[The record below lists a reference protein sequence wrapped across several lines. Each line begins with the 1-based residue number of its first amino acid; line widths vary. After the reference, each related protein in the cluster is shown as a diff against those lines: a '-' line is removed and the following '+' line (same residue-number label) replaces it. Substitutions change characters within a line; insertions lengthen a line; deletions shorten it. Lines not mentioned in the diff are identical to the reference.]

1 MSRTQLALVILIP
14 IAYLLGSVPF
24 GLLVGFW
31 RGIDVRK
38 RGSGNIGATNVGRL
52 LGGKFFALVFIL
64 DLLKGL
70 IPALAAAL
78 VLRKNTAAPSM
89 FDYLL
94 WLGVGFA
101 AITGHMFSV
110 FLRFKGGKGVATST
124 GAILGV
130 FPYFTAAIAVGILV
144 WLAIFKAT
152 RYVSVASMLG
162 ATAFA
167 LAYVVIGALCRWPL
181 LGTQLPLLVFS
192 ILIVAM
198 IIWKHRGNIA
208 RLRTGTEHRIS
219 PRQAAPDQ

>member
-38 RGSGNIGATNVGRL
+38 QGSGNIGATNVGRL

-70 IPALAAAL
+70 IPTLAAAL
-78 VLRKNTAAPSM
+78 VLRKGTASPSTL
-89 FDYLL
+89 DYLL
-94 WLGVGFA
+94 WLLVGFA
-101 AITGHMFSV
+101 AIAGHMFSI
-110 FLRFKGGKGVATST
+110 FLRFRGGKGVATST
-124 GAILGV
+124 GVILGV
-130 FPYFTAAIAVGILV
+130 FPYFTGATAAGILV
-144 WLAIFKAT
+144 WLALFKLT

-162 ATAFA
+162 TAAFA
-167 LAYVVIGALCRWPL
+167 LAYVIIGLLCRWPI
-181 LGTQLPLLVFS
+181 LGTQLPLLVFA
-192 ILIVAM
+192 ILVAAM

-208 RLRTGTEHRIS
+208 RLRAGTEHRIS
-219 PRQAAPDQ
+219 PRQTAPDQ